1 MATLYPMTE
10 VFFKRGFNDSSVSSE
25 YTEEAAHVLRLHGY
39 TPRVVDAV
47 SHCTYIKEIATPL
60 PDRKILSGSKA
71 AEDPKIKEILD
82 REFPFYLK
90 VFEDRDFSVH
100 EVTFEEYEKE
110 RKK

>member
-47 SHCTYIKEIATPL
+47 SHCTYIKEIATPCRTGKSY
-60 PDRKILSGSKA
+60 PVVKRQRI
-71 AEDPKIKEILD
+71 
-82 REFPFYLK
+82 R
-90 VFEDRDFSVH
+90 R
-100 EVTFEEYEKE
+100 
-110 RKK
+110 